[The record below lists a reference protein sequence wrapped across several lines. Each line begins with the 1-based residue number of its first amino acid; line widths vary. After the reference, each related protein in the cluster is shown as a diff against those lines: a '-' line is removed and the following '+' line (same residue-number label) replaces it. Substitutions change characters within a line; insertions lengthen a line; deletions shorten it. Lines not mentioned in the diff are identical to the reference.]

1 VSYPV
6 PTRPV
11 ATLEARG
18 APHSADANA
27 VRGIFTTA
35 TSRQFT
41 QLLDGPGS
49 ASFEFQYFRPDGST
63 SPDLALID
71 PTNTDI
77 CFWVATDYGPQCLFR
92 GRLTDAQLA
101 SGQGG
106 QVIVRCQCRDYK
118 ALLAGRELLDADC
131 DKVLPAPLAA
141 TGPLQ
146 RNYDTGVD
154 LGSIVWDLIRLTQA
168 RSFGT
173 FGITSSGDGVP
184 TSPTTMTRFY
194 PGFINSTDQAAYVW
208 HGGNGSTGV
217 TLRNPWEMTAG
228 ESLYDQIRDLS
239 AGNEGSYDFGSGP
252 IGVQGF
258 EWDIVPDPVTAANKL
273 HIWTK
278 TNADGRGRG
287 SDAQWVLDWGGA
299 VAGFTTDWSTDMLGT
314 FLRLTM
320 NTWTYDRQIDA
331 SSLALGRWERQ
342 VSLPSPYSPNF
353 QINYADQPLVDKID
367 KAAAQAFFNDTRIRF
382 AYTVTLPPT
391 LDPTSQLAMALGDTA
406 RIQVPTLNGLSNAI
420 ERIVG
425 RTVTVT
431 DNGDIGVQLSLAKL
445 PIFTTGGR
453 AREQQRLAHEFRRM
467 LNGIH
472 GGTFA
477 S

>member
-1 VSYPV
+1 LSYPV

-18 APHSADANA
+18 APHSADANV
-27 VRGIFTTA
+27 VRGVFTTA
-35 TSRQFT
+35 TARQFT

-49 ASFEFQYFRPDGST
+49 ATFEFQYYRPDGST

-77 CFWVATDYGPQCLFR
+77 CFWVATDYGQQCLFR
-92 GRLTDAQLA
+92 GRLTDAQVA

-106 QVIVRCQCRDYK
+106 QVTVRCQCRDYK
-118 ALLAGRELLDADC
+118 AMLGGRFLLDADC
-131 DKVLPAPLAA
+131 DKVVLSTGAP
-141 TGPLQ
+141 GPLQ
-146 RNYDTGVD
+146 RNYRTGAD
-154 LGSIVWDLIRLTQA
+154 LGSIVWDLIRITQA
-168 RSFGT
+168 RSHGT
-173 FGITSSGDGVP
+173 LGIVSSGDGVP
-184 TSPTTMTRFY
+184 ASPTTMTTTTA
-194 PGFINSTDQAAYVW
+194 IIQSTGTTGTVW
-208 HGGNGSTGV
+208 TGGNGSTGI
-217 TLRNPWEMTAG
+217 TLRNVWEMRAG
-228 ESLYDQIRDLS
+228 DSILAQLADLA

-252 IGVQGF
+252 LGTQGF
-258 EWDIVPDPVTAANKL
+258 EWDIVPDPATAALKL
-273 HIWTK
+273 HLWVK

-287 SDAQWVLDWGGA
+287 ADTQWLLDWPGA
-299 VAGFTTDWSTDMLGT
+299 AGAFTTDWSTDMLGT

-342 VSLPSPYSPNF
+342 ISLASPYAPNF
-353 QINYADQPLVDKID
+353 QINYATQPLVDKID
-367 KAAAQAFFNDTRIRF
+367 KAAAHAFFNDTRIRF
-382 AYTVTLPPT
+382 GYTVALPPT
-391 LDPTSQLAMALGDTA
+391 LDPTAQLAIGLGDTA
-406 RIQVPTLNGLSNAI
+406 RIQVPTLNGISNAL
-420 ERIVG
+420 ERVVG

-431 DNGDIGVQLSLAKL
+431 DNGDVSVQLSLAEL

-453 AREQQRLAHEFRRM
+453 ARAQQKLTAEFRRM